1 MHLPHTPRRSRRR
14 PASALSSA
22 GRRSTDWCAPACPDQ
37 TETRHEA
44 DLLTPPA
51 RGGADPYAAWLRN
64 REVER
69 LRAEIV

>member
-1 MHLPHTPRRSRRR
+1 MHLLHTDRRSRRR
-14 PASALSSA
+14 PSSVPSSA
-22 GRRSTDWCAPACPDQ
+22 NRRPTEPCPPVWPDQ

-44 DLLTPPA
+44 DLLTPA
-51 RGGADPYAAWLRN
+51 TGAADPYAAWLRN